1 MSLEDVDDRTV
12 LEIRELLRQTR
23 NRDAV
28 VHVVEKRGMEPADAQ
43 ELVYSIHKANLSA
56 NRKGALYKMIG
67 SGAVLAIML
76 LILLGAH
83 RISATLMIV
92 LLVSGA
98 GFLWGL
104 AGFLMANG
112 YEVDPD

>member
-1 MSLEDVDDRTV
+1 
-12 LEIRELLRQTR
+12 
-23 NRDAV
+23 
-28 VHVVEKRGMEPADAQ
+28 
-43 ELVYSIHKANLSA
+43 
-56 NRKGALYKMIG
+56 MIG

>member
-56 NRKGALYKMIG
+56 NRKGQG
-67 SGAVLAIML
+67 
-76 LILLGAH
+76 
-83 RISATLMIV
+83 RTLQNDRQRC
-92 LLVSGA
+92 GA
-98 GFLWGL
+98 GDHAVDTARGTSNQRHFDDR
-104 AGFLMANG
+104 ASGFRRWLPLG
-112 YEVDPD
+112 TRRLPHGQRLRS